1 MQSRQTFMAAMG
13 GIDPGEEGYG
23 EYDEARRRPA
33 QPPAFVGVRF
43 QTRARAHCPSRR
55 ETSPWTGSE
64 ASFARRLAHGP
75 SRPEGLSVVSL
86 AASVE
91 FTVVGVGW
99 GKGRSQ
105 WGRGGFRALV
115 PFFHPALARVQVS
128 HATGS

>member
-1 MQSRQTFMAAMG
+1 MESMMRRAAAPPSHQPLWVCVSKHAHVRTVR
-13 GIDPGEEGYG
+13 PG
-23 EYDEARRRPA
+23 ARRVHGQAVKHRL
-33 QPPAFVGVRF
+33 
-43 QTRARAHCPSRR
+43 RAVLCM
-55 ETSPWTGSE
+55 
-64 ASFARRLAHGP
+64 HGP

-105 WGRGGFRALV
+105 WGRGGFDALV

>member
-1 MQSRQTFMAAMG
+1 MESMMRRAAAPPSHQPLWVCVSKHAHVRTVR
-13 GIDPGEEGYG
+13 PG
-23 EYDEARRRPA
+23 ARRVHGQAVKHRL
-33 QPPAFVGVRF
+33 
-43 QTRARAHCPSRR
+43 RAVLRTAPRDRKVCQW
-55 ETSPWTGSE
+55 SP
-64 ASFARRLAHGP
+64 
-75 SRPEGLSVVSL
+75 

-105 WGRGGFRALV
+105 WGRGGFDALV